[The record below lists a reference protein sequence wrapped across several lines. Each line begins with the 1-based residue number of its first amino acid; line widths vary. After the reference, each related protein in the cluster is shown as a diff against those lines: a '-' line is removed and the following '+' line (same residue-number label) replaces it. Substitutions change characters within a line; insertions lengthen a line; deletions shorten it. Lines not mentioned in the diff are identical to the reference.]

1 LKPLSKITL
10 PDSTVIESE
19 LTGKTLLVYLY
30 LLKSRGGTVG
40 VREIQRKLGFSSPSV
55 AIYHLA
61 KLSSLGLVEKTNLGE
76 YYIKREVK
84 VGVLKFYTRL
94 GNLLL
99 PRYLF
104 YTTLFIAMLTYYL
117 ILYQSVW
124 TTNKVVAV
132 LFGALASAI
141 FLYETVKIWREKPF

>member
-1 LKPLSKITL
+1 MSKITL

-30 LLKSRGGTVG
+30 MLKSKKDTFG

-55 AIYHLA
+55 AIYHLE
-61 KLSSLGLVEKTNLGE
+61 KLNSLGLVDKTEIGE

-84 VGVLKFYTRL
+84 VGVLKFYTRI
-94 GNLLL
+94 GSLLL

-104 YTTLFIAMLTYYL
+104 YSTFFTAM
-117 ILYQSVW
+117 ILYYIVFFEHTFSVDQI
-124 TTNKVVAV
+124 VALV
-132 LFGALASAI
+132 FGTIACIILW
-141 FLYETVKIWREKPF
+141 FETLKIWRARPF

>member
-1 LKPLSKITL
+1 MKPLSKITL

-55 AIYHLA
+55 AIYHLD

>member
-1 LKPLSKITL
+1 LSKITL

-30 LLKSRGGTVG
+30 MLKSKKETFG

-55 AIYHLA
+55 AIYHLE
-61 KLSSLGLVEKTNLGE
+61 KLNSLGLVDKTEIGE

-94 GNLLL
+94 GSLIL

-104 YTTLFIAMLTYYL
+104 YSIFFTAMLSYYL
-117 ILYQSVW
+117 AFFEHTFSVDQIVALIFG
-124 TTNKVVAV
+124 TTACIIVW
-132 LFGALASAI
+132 F
-141 FLYETVKIWREKPF
+141 ETLKIWRARPF